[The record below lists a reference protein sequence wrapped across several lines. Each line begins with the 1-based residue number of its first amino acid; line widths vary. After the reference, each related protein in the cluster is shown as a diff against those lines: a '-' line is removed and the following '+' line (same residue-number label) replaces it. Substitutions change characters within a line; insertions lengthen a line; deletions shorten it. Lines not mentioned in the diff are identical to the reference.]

1 MNKRA
6 ELTSIEVGVV
16 GLGLMG
22 SSIIVSLLLAGHT
35 VKAIAPIPGD
45 IKLASS
51 RIKDHLN
58 HCRKSESFKVHDGQ
72 LTITQDYQQLKKCD
86 LVFECVIE
94 NIEIKASVYR
104 KIADEVRPD
113 TVIATNTSAIAI
125 SVLQEFVPH
134 PDRFLGVHWA
144 EPAYATRFM
153 EITCGSGTNPYYAKW
168 VFGIA
173 HHWGKEPTL
182 LKKDIRGF
190 ITNRLMYAV
199 YREIFHLV
207 TNGLAT
213 MEDAD
218 KAFRY
223 DAGSWITIMGIFR
236 RMDFV
241 GLSDYEQIFKTIFPV
256 LSNENKVPA
265 IMQKTVDNN
274 EQGTRNLKG
283 LYSYTMAEAKEWEE
297 AFAMFNKDILQ
308 LASFYPSGRLEQ
320 QNKKPLSFNSSGI
333 EIVECVGKNT

>member
-1 MNKRA
+1 MSNRA
-6 ELTSIEVGVV
+6 EITSLEVGVV

-22 SSIIVSLLLAGHT
+22 SSIIVSLLLAGHR
-35 VKAIAPIPGD
+35 VKAIAPIPED
-45 IKLASS
+45 LDLASA
-51 RIKDHLN
+51 RIKDQLLQ
-58 HCRKSESFKVHDGQ
+58 CRKSDPFVLPESQ
-72 LTITQDYQQLKKCD
+72 LTITEDYPQLRKCG
-86 LVFECVIE
+86 LVLECVIE

-104 KIADEVRPD
+104 KIAAEVRSD

-125 SVLQEFVPH
+125 SKLQEFVPH
-134 PDRFLGVHWA
+134 PERFLGIHWA

-153 EITCGSGTNPYYAKW
+153 EITCGSCTNPYYAEW

-190 ITNRLMYAV
+190 ITNRLMYAI

-241 GLSDYEQIFKTIFPV
+241 GLSDYEQIFKTLFPV
-256 LSNENKVPA
+256 LSNDNKVPA
-265 IMQKTVDNN
+265 IMQGAVDNN

-283 LYSYTMAEAKEWEE
+283 LYSYTRAEAKKWEE

-308 LASFYPSGRLEQ
+308 LASFYPSGSLGQ
-320 QNKKPLSFNSSGI
+320 QNKEPLSFNSSGI
-333 EIVECVGKNT
+333 EIVECAGENT